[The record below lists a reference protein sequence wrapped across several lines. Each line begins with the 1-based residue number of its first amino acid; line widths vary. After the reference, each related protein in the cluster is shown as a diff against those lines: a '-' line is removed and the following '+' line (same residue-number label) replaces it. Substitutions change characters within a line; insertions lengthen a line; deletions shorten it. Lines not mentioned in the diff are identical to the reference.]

1 MRRLLT
7 AVSALATGV
16 LASGAARADQ
26 CKTVDTTIVTT
37 FTPCAPNESP
47 FLGICT
53 EGTIA
58 SGLLAGS
65 TRFAV
70 QMMTGTDTSV
80 MYRGVLTVTT
90 RSGTVEIRDHGIL
103 NPMTGAFSEIEQVV
117 SGTGRFKHLTG
128 TLVSQGFQTAT
139 GFSGT
144 LVGTL
149 CHFNEAHGGK

>member
-26 CKTVDTTIVTT
+26 CKAVDTTIVTT

-47 FLGICT
+47 LGICT

-70 QMMTGTDTSV
+70 QTMTGTDTSV
-80 MYRGVLTVTT
+80 MYTGVLTVTA
-90 RSGTVEIRDHGIL
+90 RSGTVQIRDSGIL

-128 TLVSQGFQTAT
+128 MLVSQGIQTAT

-149 CHFNEAHGGK
+149 CHFNEGHGPK